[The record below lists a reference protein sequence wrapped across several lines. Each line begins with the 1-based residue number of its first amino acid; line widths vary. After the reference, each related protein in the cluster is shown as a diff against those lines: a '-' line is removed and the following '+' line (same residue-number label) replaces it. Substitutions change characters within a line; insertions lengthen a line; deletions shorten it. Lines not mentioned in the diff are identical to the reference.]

1 MLSRIT
7 RLLVTGSALCLL
19 AACQPANEGVS
30 GLGSVPSEREA
41 SLMRQAQAT
50 QRAGDVQNAIA
61 LYQEAAAL
69 SHGAIEAHLQLAAL
83 LQSQGDLAGAQEVL
97 EQAQRI
103 NAKHPAIDLQLG
115 KLAVQQNRGEAA
127 LQHFETGLAQWP
139 QNIDLL
145 NGKGVA
151 LDMLM
156 RHDEAQQAYANA
168 LGQGKAKTEFISNN
182 LAMSYIMTDRYADA
196 IETLERIP
204 NIQGIP
210 VMRQNL
216 ALAYGLKGDM
226 ESARQWAQPDLTK
239 EQIEENVAFYK
250 AYKKE
255 LADRKGAAPAKPAAK
270 AKPSS

>member
-1 MLSRIT
+1 MLT
-7 RLLVTGSALCLL
+7 RFVPMLITGSAVCLL
-19 AACQPANEGVS
+19 AACQPSGQGPA
-30 GLGSVPSEREA
+30 GLGTVPSEREA

-50 QRAGDVQNAIA
+50 QRAGDVQSAIA
-61 LYQEAAAL
+61 LYQEAASL

-83 LQSQGDLAGAQEVL
+83 LQSQGDLAGAREVL
-97 EQAQRI
+97 EKAQGI
-103 NAKHPAIDLQLG
+103 NAKHPSIDLQLG
-115 KLAVQQNRGEAA
+115 KLAIQQNRGEAA
-127 LQHFETGLAQWP
+127 LTHFEMGLAQWP

-145 NGKGVA
+145 NGRGVA

-156 RHDEAQQAYANA
+156 RHDEAQDAYAKA
-168 LGQGKAKTEFISNN
+168 LGQGKSKTEFISNN
-182 LAMSYIMTDRYADA
+182 LAMSYIMTDRYDEA

-255 LADRKGAAPAKPAAK
+255 LAARKTVAPTKK
-270 AKPSS
+270 